1 VCALKSLR
9 LTTTFSTLPETTAW
23 IQTVITRPTHSIFS
37 ISISLQTPSDTH
49 DDKETEII
57 GLIGLNPHDRLLYSI
72 HPDFWGK
79 GYCTEAL
86 RPFLKHLF
94 EMQTEREVLVAGVH
108 DGNDRSVRVLLKC
121 GFVRKEGWESAMGGG
136 EAGSRAA
143 SSHDNFSWFQF
154 ERSMIPKE

>member
-1 VCALKSLR
+1 M
-9 LTTTFSTLPETTAW
+9 
-23 IQTVITRPTHSIFS
+23 ITRPNHSIFS
-37 ISISLQTPSDTH
+37 ISISLQTRSDTN

-72 HPDFWGK
+72 HPDYWGK

-86 RPFLKHLF
+86 RPFLMHLF

-108 DGNDRSVRVLLKC
+108 DGNERSVRVLLKC
-121 GFVRKEGWESAMGGG
+121 GFVRKEGLESAMGGG
-136 EAGSRAA
+136 ETGSRAA